1 MAAKSQR
8 KQDSSVT
15 DLHKFILTFNHLG
28 YIISKSVWFMPWFTL
43 TISLSF
49 CVKCIH
55 ITIARVLTPFPR

>member
-28 YIISKSVWFMPWFTL
+28 YIISKSV
-43 TISLSF
+43 
-49 CVKCIH
+49 
-55 ITIARVLTPFPR
+55 